1 MCGKYVYICFPFCK
15 HRTNMTN
22 QRFRNR
28 ADAAS
33 QLVERLHVLQI
44 ANGIVLAIPRGGVP
58 VGYEIAKALHLPLDI
73 FLSKKI
79 GYPDNPE
86 YAIGSVTLDSMALN
100 AEVPGVSPEYIREQT
115 ERIREN
121 LRARYKKFRGDQP
134 PLDVRGKTVILT
146 DDGVA
151 TGNTLFAAIA
161 ALRKQAPEKIIVAVP
176 VAPPDTAEKLEYLA
190 DLLVCL
196 MMPYDFHAVGQYYK
210 HFDQVEDEE
219 VLALLNDS
227 FGAD

>member
-1 MCGKYVYICFPFCK
+1 MI
-15 HRTNMTN
+15 N
-22 QRFRNR
+22 QRFLNR
-28 ADAAS
+28 AEAAS
-33 QLVERLHVLQI
+33 QLVERLRGLQI
-44 ANGIVLAIPRGGVP
+44 VNGIVLAIPRGGVP
-58 VGYEIAKALHLPLDI
+58 IGHKIAKSLHLPLDI

-79 GYPDNPE
+79 GYPGNPE

-100 AEVPGVSPEYIREQT
+100 AEAPEVRPEYIREQT
-115 ERIREN
+115 ELIREN

-134 PLDVRGKTVILT
+134 PLDIRGKTVILT

-151 TGNTLFAAIA
+151 TGNTLFAAIS

-176 VAPPDTAEKLEYLA
+176 VAPPDTAERLEYIA
-190 DLLVCL
+190 DVLICL
-196 MMPYDFHAVGQYYK
+196 MMPDDFHAVGQYYK

-227 FGAD
+227 LGAA